1 MFSTFFKENGTIDF
15 EEFVMMMS
23 KQSSSKET
31 DLRRAFEIFDADGN
45 GTIDKN
51 ELRQAMERLGERLTD
66 ADLDQ
71 MMNEADT
78 DGNGE
83 IDFKGMNMKKEY
95 FKYFKSDVVY
105 KMDDMRTP
113 GTEHSSVLLGQT
125 KKF

>member
-1 MFSTFFKENGTIDF
+1 MFVLENGTIDF

-83 IDFKGMNMKKEY
+83 IDFKGNNMKRDH
-95 FKYFKSDVVY
+95 FKSDLIN
-105 KMDDMRTP
+105 KMDHMRIP
-113 GTEHSSVLLGQT
+113 GTKLSSVLLGQT